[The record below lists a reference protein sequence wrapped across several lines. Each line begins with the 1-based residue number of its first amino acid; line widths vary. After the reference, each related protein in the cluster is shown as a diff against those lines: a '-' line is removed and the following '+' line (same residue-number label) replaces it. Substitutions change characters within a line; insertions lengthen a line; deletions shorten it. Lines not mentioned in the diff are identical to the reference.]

1 VVQHGRRDRLV
12 GLVGGDQFYARSY
25 ARPGRLTAALGQYR
39 AIYDDAGNNRRG
51 AAPVL
56 DVPTMALSGP
66 GGVALSADGLRR
78 VARDVTEVA
87 IPGAGHYVQ
96 EDEPTEVA
104 AALARFIR

>member
-1 VVQHGRRDRLV
+1 
-12 GLVGGDQFYARSY
+12 
-25 ARPGRLTAALGQYR
+25 
-39 AIYDDAGNNRRG
+39 
-51 AAPVL
+51 
-56 DVPTMALSGP
+56 M
-66 GGVALSADGLRR
+66 ALSADGLRR

>member
-25 ARPGRLTAALGQYR
+25 ARPGR
-39 AIYDDAGNNRRG
+39 
-51 AAPVL
+51 
-56 DVPTMALSGP
+56 
-66 GGVALSADGLRR
+66 GLRR

-87 IPGAGHYVQ
+87 IPGAGHYGQ